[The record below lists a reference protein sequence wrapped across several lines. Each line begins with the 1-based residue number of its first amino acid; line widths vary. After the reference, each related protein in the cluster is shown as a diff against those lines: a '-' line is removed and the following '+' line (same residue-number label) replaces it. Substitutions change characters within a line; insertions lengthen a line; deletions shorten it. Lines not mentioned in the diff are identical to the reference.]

1 MATKVYTVEE
11 IELQDGT
18 VVTIKP
24 LNIKRLRIFMEI
36 VKDFD
41 KITEES
47 ASIDLM
53 IKACAL
59 AIGATN
65 KEKAADTDWLE
76 ENLDIPTMW
85 KILEVA
91 GGVKPNDPN
100 LAAAMASAGMN

>member
-1 MATKVYTVEE
+1 MATKVYTVEQL
-11 IELQDGT
+11 ELQDGT

-24 LNIKRLRIFMEI
+24 LNIKRLRVFMEI

-41 KITEES
+41 KIEEEEES
-47 ASIDLM
+47 INLM

-59 AIGATN
+59 AIGADAEMR
-65 KEKAADTDWLE
+65 EKAADTEWLE
-76 ENLDIPTMW
+76 DNLDIPTMW

-100 LAAAMASAGMN
+100 LAAAV